1 MLQRHLK
8 YDINTASFDRGT
20 QCWWQGILYS
30 GGWIS
35 SATVCAVTK
44 APPAQNEGPQRNKV
58 LIKIALSLMQEVVW
72 AVGHQQDTP

>member
-8 YDINTASFDRGT
+8 YDINTASFDRGKL
-20 QCWWQGILYS
+20 WWQGILYS

-44 APPAQNEGPQRNKV
+44 APPESHKRKSFDA
-58 LIKIALSLMQEVVW
+58 IAPLLSMQE
-72 AVGHQQDTP
+72 AVG